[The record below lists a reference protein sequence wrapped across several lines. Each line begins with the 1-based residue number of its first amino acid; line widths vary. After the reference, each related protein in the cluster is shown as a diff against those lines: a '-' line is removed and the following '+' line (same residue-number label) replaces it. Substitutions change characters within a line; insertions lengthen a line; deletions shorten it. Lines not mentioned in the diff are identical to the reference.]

1 MNALEWFRAGHDYP
15 SIAAALGTTEA
26 VIERVIHRLRADE
39 RIAAR
44 CDASRRTEDA
54 SAKWQRTKADNAE
67 IRRRQGA

>member
-1 MNALEWFRAGHDYP
+1 MNALELFRSGHCYH

-44 CDASRRTEDA
+44 CESSRRTEDA
-54 SAKWQRTKADNAE
+54 SAKWQRTKTQNAE
-67 IRRRQGA
+67 IRRRRA

>member
-1 MNALEWFRAGHDYP
+1 MNALQLFRAGHAYY

-26 VIERVIHRLRADE
+26 VIERVIHKLRADE

-54 SAKWQRTKADNAE
+54 SAKWKRTKAENAE
-67 IRRRQGA
+67 IRRRRA

>member
-1 MNALEWFRAGHDYP
+1 MNALELFRAGHDYH

-44 CDASRRTEDA
+44 CDASRLTEDTA
-54 SAKWQRTKADNAE
+54 AKWRRTKARLEE
-67 IRRRQGA
+67 IRRRSA